1 MNPPENRRRSARQTL
16 ETPEVCVVHFLED
29 SSRPGKTSPGR
40 LFVDLLERSQA
51 GALVRSIQP
60 IEPGTRLYL
69 QAYDPT
75 KKTWLFSPAEV
86 KHLEQDPGQ
95 RRHQGL
101 GLAFI
106 DQAEV
111 SLRLP
116 EKEENKIIPT
126 VSDYEFFRGID
137 LLKRLHREAVCPLL
151 NRLRFRRIR
160 AGERLITQG
169 ASGDACYVIQRG
181 SCGIHVEKNGE
192 IHRVAGRRKG
202 DILGEMAL
210 VTGEPRS
217 AHVDAETEMDLW
229 EISREDFE
237 QIAQEFPEL
246 RGFLTEIVAERF
258 ASSRVTAKRKVGK
271 YVITDIIGRG
281 GYSIV
286 YKGIHSSLNMPVVVK
301 MLNHDMAMDPRF
313 IENFEKEAR
322 IIAQFNHENIVR
334 VYDIEARFQT
344 VFIVMEYLEGRSLR
358 QVLEGMQWLPARK
371 VVHYLLQVCA
381 GLHYA
386 HERGIVHQDIKPG
399 NIFIL
404 PGERVKI
411 LDFGLAA
418 PCGTESAMTGTP
430 FYMSPEQVECLPV
443 DERSDIYSLGLM
455 VFEMLAGRRPFP
467 EDDPHK
473 VMNLHAEQEIPDPEG
488 QVDGLHPGLRTL
500 ILKSC
505 ARDPERRYRNIPE
518 VLQDL
523 GPLAEELGLLDHQ
536 SLAEPRKMATIVLI
550 YRNEQQLM
558 LKRLLEEFSDKAE
571 KAGILIKAAEFGK
584 I

>member
-1 MNPPENRRRSARQTL
+1 MNPAENRRRDARRTL
-16 ETPEVCVVHFLED
+16 ETLEVCVLHFAED
-29 SSRPGKTSPGR
+29 SGRPEKAFPDR
-40 LFVDLLERSQA
+40 LFVDLLDRSQT
-51 GALVRSIQP
+51 GARVRSVQP
-60 IEPGTRLYL
+60 IEPGTRLSL
-69 QAYDPT
+69 QAYDPVG
-75 KKTWLFSPAEV
+75 KTWRFFPAEV
-86 KHLEQDPGQ
+86 KHIAQDPVRRSNHQIGLDFTGQ
-95 RRHQGL
+95 
-101 GLAFI
+101 A
-106 DQAEV
+106 QAC
-111 SLRLP
+111 LRLP
-116 EKEENKIIPT
+116 EKEREKTIPAAT
-126 VSDYEFFRGID
+126 DYEFFRGID
-137 LLKRLHREAVCPLL
+137 LLKRLHRDAVCPVL
-151 NRLRFRRIR
+151 NRLRLHRIP
-160 AGERLITQG
+160 AGARLITQG
-169 ASGDACYVIQRG
+169 DDGDAFYVIQRG
-181 SCGIHVEKNGE
+181 SCSIHVEKNGE
-192 IHRVAGRRKG
+192 IHRVAGRQKG

-217 AHVDAETEMDLW
+217 AHVDAETDMDLW
-229 EISREDFE
+229 AISRQDFD

-246 RGFLTEIVAERF
+246 RGFLTEIVADRF
-258 ASSRVTAKRKVGK
+258 ASSRVTAERKVGK

-286 YKGIHSSLNMPVVVK
+286 YKGIHARLNMSVVVK

-358 QVLEGMQWLPARK
+358 QVLQEMHWIPARK
-371 VVHYLLQVCA
+371 VVACLLQVCS

-418 PCGTESAMTGTP
+418 PCGTESTMTGTP

-443 DERSDIYSLGLM
+443 DERSDIYSLGLLA
-455 VFEMLAGRRPFP
+455 FEMLAGRRPFP

-473 VMNLHAEQEIPDPEG
+473 VMDLHVEQDIPDPEG
-488 QVDGLHPGLRTL
+488 LVDDLHPRLRTF
-500 ILKSC
+500 ILKAC
-505 ARDPERRYRNIPE
+505 ARDPEKRYRNIPE
-518 VLQDL
+518 VIQDL
-523 GPLAEELGLLDHQ
+523 RPLAEELALLDPQHP
-536 SLAEPRKMATIVLI
+536 AERRKMATLVMI
-550 YRNEQQLM
+550 YNNEQQLM

-571 KAGILIKAAEFGK
+571 KAGILLKAAEFGN